1 MRRLLLFLFRYRAFL
16 LFLFAETI
24 SSWLIVKNNKYQ
36 SAAFFN
42 SSNSIA
48 ASILNVSNE
57 ITGYFNLRSQNEEL
71 TNQIADLRTQLEFLK
86 KKQNQ
91 EIIVNP
97 VDSVS
102 YNFISA
108 KIINN
113 STRNLKN
120 HLTINKGAKQ
130 GVKPGMGVIGG
141 GGIVGKIKYVSKNF
155 SVVISLLHI
164 DQLISAKIPGK
175 VEFGSVNWDG
185 IDPGY
190 ANLLYVPRHV
200 QLSPGDT
207 VFTSGYGGIYPTDL
221 KIGVLHDIID
231 PEETFLNLRL
241 KLINDFSNLNYVHL
255 IKFQLKPELDSLET
269 TIDLL

>member
-1 MRRLLLFLFRYRAFL
+1 MRRLLLFFIRYRAFL

-57 ITGYFNLRSQNEEL
+57 ITGYFNLRHQNEEL
-71 TNQIADLRTQLEFLK
+71 TNQIADLRIQLESLK
-86 KKQNQ
+86 QQNQ

-97 VDSVS
+97 DDSLS
-102 YNFISA
+102 YSFISA

-120 HLTINKGAKQ
+120 HLTINKGANQ
-130 GVKPGMGVIGG
+130 GVIPGMGVIGG

-164 DQLISAKIPGK
+164 DQLISARIPGK

-185 IDPGY
+185 LDPEY

-200 QLSPGDT
+200 LLSPGDT
-207 VFTSGYGGIYPTDL
+207 VFTTGYGGIYPADL
-221 KIGVLHDIID
+221 KIGVIFDIND
-231 PEETFLNLRL
+231 PQETFLDLRL
-241 KLINDFSNLNYVHL
+241 KLINDFSNLNYVHI
-255 IKFQLKPELDSLET
+255 IKFHLQPELDSLET
-269 TIDLL
+269 TIIPL

>member
-57 ITGYFNLRSQNEEL
+57 ITGYFNLGSQNEEL
-71 TNQIADLRTQLEFLK
+71 TNQIADLRMQLESLK

-97 VDSVS
+97 VDSLN

-120 HLTINKGAKQ
+120 HLTIDKGANQ
-130 GVKPGMGVIGG
+130 GATPGMGVIGG
-141 GGIVGKIKYVSKNF
+141 GGIIGKIKYVSKNF

-164 DQLISAKIPGK
+164 DQLISARIPSK
-175 VEFGSVNWDG
+175 VEFGSVNWNG

-207 VFTSGYGGIYPTDL
+207 VLTTGYGGIYPADL
-221 KIGVLHDIID
+221 KIGVIYDIND
-231 PEETFLNLRL
+231 PEETFLDLRL
-241 KLINDFSNLNYVHL
+241 KLINDFSNLNYVH
-255 IKFQLKPELDSLET
+255 IVKFHLQPELDSLET
-269 TIDLL
+269 IIDPS

>member
-1 MRRLLLFLFRYRAFL
+1 MRRLLLFFIRYRAFL

-57 ITGYFNLRSQNEEL
+57 ITGYFNLRQQNEEL
-71 TNQIADLRTQLEFLK
+71 TNQIADLRIQLESLK
-86 KKQNQ
+86 QQNQ
-91 EIIVNP
+91 EIVVHP
-97 VDSVS
+97 VDSLS
-102 YNFISA
+102 YSFISA

-120 HLTINKGAKQ
+120 HLTINKGANQ
-130 GVKPGMGVIGG
+130 GAIPGMGVIGS
-141 GGIVGKIKYVSKNF
+141 GGIIGKIKYVSKNF

-164 DQLISAKIPGK
+164 DQLISARIPGK
-175 VEFGSVNWDG
+175 VEFGSVNWNG

-207 VFTSGYGGIYPTDL
+207 VFTTGYGGIYPADL
-221 KIGVLHDIID
+221 KIGIIFDIND
-231 PEETFLNLRL
+231 PQETFLDLRL
-241 KLINDFSNLNYVHL
+241 KLINDFSNLNYVHI
-255 IKFQLKPELDSLET
+255 IKFHLQPELDSLET
-269 TIDLL
+269 TIIPL

>member
-16 LFLFAETI
+16 LFLLAEII

-71 TNQIADLRTQLEFLK
+71 TNQIADLRIQLESLK
-86 KKQNQ
+86 KTQSQ
-91 EIIVNP
+91 EIIINP
-97 VDSVS
+97 GDSVN
-102 YNFISA
+102 YNFIPA
-108 KIINN
+108 KIISN

-120 HLTINKGAKQ
+120 HLTIDKGSNQ
-130 GVKPGMGVIGG
+130 GIIPEMGVIGG
-141 GGIVGKIKYVSKNF
+141 GGIIGKIKYVSKNY

-164 DQLISAKIPGK
+164 DQLISVRIPGK
-175 VEFGSVNWDG
+175 VELGSVNWDG

-200 QLSPGDT
+200 QLLPGDT
-207 VFTSGYGGIYPTDL
+207 VFTTGYGGIYPADL
-221 KIGVLHDIID
+221 KIGVISDIND
-231 PEETFLNLRL
+231 PKATFLDLRL
-241 KLINDFSNLNYVHL
+241 KLINDFSNLNYVH
-255 IKFQLKPELDSLET
+255 IVNFHLKPELDSLQIF
-269 TIDLL
+269 IDPL